1 MKLFRSPFIF
11 SILILFNLLIFI
23 RLRFFLPQ
31 MAGPSQLLDLETYYR
46 LVEGVLMGINPYTV
60 SYMQTLGP
68 PTVLFYFLPFS
79 FFSLPTA
86 KFLFT
91 IINIICGFATCH
103 MLAINLSSQEKSV
116 NVDSRLPPSFRNF
129 GRASRGNGG
138 RNSHPKF
145 INPSVLSNY
154 RNIWFLILTLL
165 FFSSFPVR
173 FSIEMGQ
180 PNLVIGYLVSL
191 LICSVTSKNNSA
203 VPRFYSG
210 LLNNSYG
217 KQVPYILASIVILKT
232 NYLITLISLL
242 KNNSKLTAK
251 TLIIILGT
259 VVLMLPV
266 VKLSFYTFYLLNK
279 TGNFIPQ
286 ISNNQQ
292 LNYYNQSIPARLNVL
307 GLEHTALLF
316 YVVLALI
323 ILWIV
328 YNSGNIMLGIIASI
342 ILSPVSWQHYY
353 AVLFPVFI
361 FTFVNTKNIRYRI
374 LLLIAYL
381 LFWIEFPFL
390 HNTGVNLFTALISS
404 HYLISAI
411 ILFTLIFKQ
420 KIPTSSVSK

>member
-11 SILILFNLLIFI
+11 SILILINLLIFI

-79 FFSLPTA
+79 IFSLPTA

-91 IINIICGFATCH
+91 IINIICGFATCYV
-103 MLAINLSSQEKSV
+103 LAK
-116 NVDSRLPPSFRNF
+116 NF
-129 GRASRGNGG
+129 FQ
-138 RNSHPKF
+138 NSHRPRNASHTSEVKTPNLHT
-145 INPSVLSNY
+145 IN
-154 RNIWFLILTLL
+154 IFLIFTLI

-180 PNLVIGYLVSL
+180 QNLVIGYLVSL
-191 LICSVTSKNNSA
+191 LVCKANTK
-203 VPRFYSG
+203 Y
-210 LLNNSYG
+210 LN
-217 KQVPYILASIVILKT
+217 VILSLIVIIKT
-232 NYLITLISLL
+232 NYFIALISLL
-242 KNNSKLTAK
+242 KKNATIMAK
-251 TLIIILGT
+251 TLLIILGI
-259 VVLMLPV
+259 VVLLLPII
-266 VKLSFYTFYLLNK
+266 KPSFYTHYLTHK
-279 TGNFIPQ
+279 TGDLLPSVGSTQEI
-286 ISNNQQ
+286 
-292 LNYYNQSIPARLNVL
+292 NYYNQSIPARLNVL

-323 ILWIV
+323 ILMCV
-328 YNSGNIMLGIIASI
+328 YRSGNIILGIIASI

-381 LFWIEFPFL
+381 FFWIEFPFL
-390 HNTGVNLFTALISS
+390 HSTSVNLFTALLSS

>member
-1 MKLFRSPFIF
+1 
-11 SILILFNLLIFI
+11 
-23 RLRFFLPQ
+23 
-31 MAGPSQLLDLETYYR
+31 
-46 LVEGVLMGINPYTV
+46 
-60 SYMQTLGP
+60 
-68 PTVLFYFLPFS
+68 
-79 FFSLPTA
+79 
-86 KFLFT
+86 
-91 IINIICGFATCH
+91 
-103 MLAINLSSQEKSV
+103 
-116 NVDSRLPPSFRNF
+116 
-129 GRASRGNGG
+129 
-138 RNSHPKF
+138 
-145 INPSVLSNY
+145 
-154 RNIWFLILTLL
+154 
-165 FFSSFPVR
+165 
-173 FSIEMGQ
+173 
-180 PNLVIGYLVSL
+180 
-191 LICSVTSKNNSA
+191 
-203 VPRFYSG
+203 
-210 LLNNSYG
+210 
-217 KQVPYILASIVILKT
+217 
-232 NYLITLISLL
+232 
-242 KNNSKLTAK
+242 
-251 TLIIILGT
+251 
-259 VVLMLPV
+259 MLPV

-323 ILWIV
+323 ILMCV

>member
-79 FFSLPTA
+79 IFSLPTA

-145 INPSVLSNY
+145 INSSGLSNY

-191 LICSVTSKNNSA
+191 LVCKANTK
-203 VPRFYSG
+203 Y
-210 LLNNSYG
+210 LN
-217 KQVPYILASIVILKT
+217 VILSLIVIIKT
-232 NYLITLISLL
+232 NYFIALISLL
-242 KNNSKLTAK
+242 KKNATIMAK
-251 TLIIILGT
+251 TLLIILGI
-259 VVLMLPV
+259 VVLLLPII
-266 VKLSFYTFYLLNK
+266 KPSFYTHYLTHK
-279 TGNFIPQ
+279 TGDLLPSVGSTQ
-286 ISNNQQ
+286 E

-323 ILWIV
+323 ILMCV
-328 YNSGNIMLGIIASI
+328 YRSGNIILGIIASI

-381 LFWIEFPFL
+381 FFWIEFPFL
-390 HNTGVNLFTALISS
+390 HSTSVNLFTALLSS

>member
-11 SILILFNLLIFI
+11 SILILINLLIFI

-79 FFSLPTA
+79 IFSLPTA

-91 IINIICGFATCH
+91 IINIICGFATCYV
-103 MLAINLSSQEKSV
+103 LAK
-116 NVDSRLPPSFRNF
+116 NF
-129 GRASRGNGG
+129 FQ
-138 RNSHPKF
+138 NSHRPRNASHTSEVKTPNLHT
-145 INPSVLSNY
+145 IN
-154 RNIWFLILTLL
+154 IFLIFTLI

-191 LICSVTSKNNSA
+191 LVCKANTK
-203 VPRFYSG
+203 Y
-210 LLNNSYG
+210 LN
-217 KQVPYILASIVILKT
+217 VILSLIVIIKT
-232 NYLITLISLL
+232 NYFIALISLL
-242 KNNSKLTAK
+242 KKNATIMAK
-251 TLIIILGT
+251 TLLIILGI
-259 VVLMLPV
+259 VVLLLPII
-266 VKLSFYTFYLLNK
+266 KPSFYTHYLTHK
-279 TGNFIPQ
+279 TGDLLPSVGSTQEI
-286 ISNNQQ
+286 
-292 LNYYNQSIPARLNVL
+292 NYYNQSIPARLNVL

-316 YVVLALI
+316 YVVLDLI

-381 LFWIEFPFL
+381 FFWIEFPFL
-390 HNTGVNLFTALISS
+390 HSTSVNLFTALLSS

>member
-1 MKLFRSPFIF
+1 MKLFRPPFIF
-11 SILILFNLLIFI
+11 SILLLFNLLLFI
-23 RLRFFLPQ
+23 KLRFFLPQ
-31 MAGPSQLLDLETYYR
+31 LAGNSQLLDLETYHH
-46 LVEGVLMGINPYTV
+46 LVKDVFMGINPYTV

-79 FFSLPTA
+79 LFSLPTA

-91 IINIICGFATCH
+91 IINIICGFATCYV
-103 MLAINLSSQEKSV
+103 LAK
-116 NVDSRLPPSFRNF
+116 NF
-129 GRASRGNGG
+129 FQ
-138 RNSHPKF
+138 NSHRPRNASHTSEVKTPNLHT
-145 INPSVLSNY
+145 IN
-154 RNIWFLILTLL
+154 IFLIFTLI

-191 LICSVTSKNNSA
+191 LVCKANTK
-203 VPRFYSG
+203 Y
-210 LLNNSYG
+210 LN
-217 KQVPYILASIVILKT
+217 VILSLIVIIKT
-232 NYLITLISLL
+232 NYFIALISLL

-251 TLIIILGT
+251 TLLIILGI
-259 VVLMLPV
+259 VVLLLPII
-266 VKLSFYTFYLLNK
+266 KPSFYTHYLTHK
-279 TGNFIPQ
+279 TGDLLPSVGSTQEI
-286 ISNNQQ
+286 
-292 LNYYNQSIPARLNVL
+292 NYYNQSIPARLNVL

-323 ILWIV
+323 ILMCV
-328 YNSGNIMLGIIASI
+328 YRSGNIILGIIASI

-381 LFWIEFPFL
+381 FFWIEFPFL
-390 HNTGVNLFTALISS
+390 HSTSVNLFTALLSS